1 MNSVLITGG
10 TGAFGQAFTQYLLK
24 ETSTQRIVI
33 FSRGEFAQH
42 LMQEKFAI
50 CAERLRFMIGDVR
63 DEDRLRHALQ
73 DVDTVV
79 HAAALKRIEVEEYNP
94 EELVQTNIDGTRN
107 LIRAAHDAGVHKL
120 ILLSTDKAFQAV
132 NLYGATK
139 FVAEKLFINANNTRG
154 WRGPIFAVCR
164 YGNIWN
170 STGSVVPRWWAC
182 IKQGKPIEITD
193 PECTRFYMTLSQA
206 IELVMKT
213 YNVMTENDR
222 CPHIP
227 PLPAYRLGDLA
238 MAMGGEQKNIGL
250 PLREKLHESLDDGY
264 SSDKV
269 HRLLVPELVEALR
282 GTGP

>member
-24 ETSTQRIVI
+24 ETNTQRIVV

-42 LMQEKFAI
+42 LMSEKLSA
-50 CAERLRFMIGDVR
+50 CSDRLRFMIGDVR

-132 NLYGATK
+132 NLYGAGAVRSLRSAATAISGTRPARWYHAGGRPLGK
-139 FVAEKLFINANNTRG
+139 ASQSRSPIRNA
-154 WRGPIFAVCR
+154 P
-164 YGNIWN
+164 
-170 STGSVVPRWWAC
+170 GS
-182 IKQGKPIEITD
+182 I
-193 PECTRFYMTLSQA
+193 
-206 IELVMKT
+206 
-213 YNVMTENDR
+213 
-222 CPHIP
+222 
-227 PLPAYRLGDLA
+227 
-238 MAMGGEQKNIGL
+238 
-250 PLREKLHESLDDGY
+250 
-264 SSDKV
+264 
-269 HRLLVPELVEALR
+269 
-282 GTGP
+282 

>member
-24 ETSTQRIVI
+24 ETQTQRIVI
-33 FSRGEFAQH
+33 FSRGEFAQA

-63 DEDRLRHALQ
+63 DENRLRHAL
-73 DVDTVV
+73 DSVDTVV

-120 ILLSTDKAFQAV
+120 ILLSTDKAFAAV

-139 FVAEKLFINANNTRG
+139 FVAEKLFLNANNTRG

-170 STGSVVPRWWAC
+170 STGSVVPRWWAS

-193 PECTRFYMTLSQA
+193 PECTRFYMTLRES
-206 IELVMKT
+206 IKLVMDT
-213 YNVMTENDR
+213 YETMKGGELN
-222 CPHIP
+222 IP
-227 PLPAYRLGDLA
+227 SLPAYRLGDLA
-238 MAMGGEQKNIGL
+238 TAMGGEQKIIGL
-250 PLREKLHESLDDGY
+250 PLREKLHESLTECQ
-264 SSDKV
+264 SSDKAG
-269 HRLLVPELVEALR
+269 RLLIPELVEALR

>member
-24 ETSTQRIVI
+24 ETQTQRIVI
-33 FSRGEFAQH
+33 FSRGEFAQA

-63 DEDRLRHALQ
+63 DENRLRHAL
-73 DVDTVV
+73 DSVDTVV

-120 ILLSTDKAFQAV
+120 ILLSTDKAFAAV

-139 FVAEKLFINANNTRG
+139 FVAEKLFLNANNTRG

-170 STGSVVPRWWAC
+170 STGSVVPRWWSA
-182 IKQGKPIEITD
+182 IRQGKPIEITD
-193 PECTRFYMTLSQA
+193 PECTRFYMTLRES
-206 IELVMKT
+206 IKLVMDT
-213 YNVMTENDR
+213 YETMKGGELN
-222 CPHIP
+222 IP
-227 PLPAYRLGDLA
+227 SLPAYRLGDLA
-238 MAMGGEQKNIGL
+238 TAMGGKQKIIGL
-250 PLREKLHESLDDGY
+250 PAREKAHESLTHGM
-264 SSDKV
+264 SSDIAK
-269 HRLLVPELVEALR
+269 RLLIPELVEALR